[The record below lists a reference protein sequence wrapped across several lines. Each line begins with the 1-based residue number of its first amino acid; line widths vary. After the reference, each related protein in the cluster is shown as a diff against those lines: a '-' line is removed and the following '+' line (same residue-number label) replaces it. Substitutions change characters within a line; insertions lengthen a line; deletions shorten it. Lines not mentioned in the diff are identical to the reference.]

1 MATVYDFV
9 IIGSGASGS
18 VLAHYL
24 SEAGAKCLL
33 LEAGKQ
39 WDKTNYPRNELH
51 TNSRLFW
58 GGGMDATTN
67 ANLLFLRGK
76 LFGGGTVV
84 NQALLDRFDDLA
96 LDEWRDISGVDAYSV
111 DNMERHYDAI
121 EEHLQIHTIE
131 REEWNRNAE
140 LYAEGF
146 DKLGYKWS
154 KLRRGQS
161 DCQVDKNDC
170 MACLGGCRRDSK
182 QSMPITF
189 LKKAQANGL
198 EIKTEFEV
206 SDIAHGPQQV
216 AIHGQRHGVHETVY
230 GRKCIVAAGTLGTNR
245 LLLTSGYKERLP
257 ALGEGFFAHP
267 QWMNLAMFDEEI
279 NAHKG
284 ALQAIKSDEPRFR
297 KQGFKL
303 ENVFVGPMGVT
314 MLIPAHGIELQNY
327 MERYR
332 YMASMEVCIR
342 DVIPGTIRVNG
353 KGRLQITK
361 PLNGEDLKRGM
372 AGVKV
377 VKQIYDSL
385 GAREFITSNFNFSL
399 HQMGGCA
406 IGENA
411 DKSVVN
417 HSYQV
422 HGHEN
427 LIIADGSIFPSA
439 PGINP
444 SLTIMANSHRA
455 SEIILKEFGASI
467 SETVSESTDSKSSAT
482 SVLGKSIK
490 TNVNKKEKAR
500 G

>member
-1 MATVYDFV
+1 MSKIYDFV

-24 SEAGAKCLL
+24 TASGANCVM
-33 LEAGKQ
+33 LEAGRE
-39 WDKTNYPRNELH
+39 WDKSTFPRNEMH

-76 LFGGGTVV
+76 LLGGGTVV

-96 LDEWRDISGVDAYSV
+96 LDEWRELSGVDAYSV
-111 DNMERHYDAI
+111 EGMARHYDEI
-121 EEHLQIHTIE
+121 ESHLNLHTIE
-131 REEWNRNAE
+131 RDEWNKNAE

-146 DKLGYKWS
+146 DKLGYQWA
-154 KLRRGQS
+154 KLRRGQK

-182 QSMPITF
+182 QSMLLTF
-189 LKKAQANGL
+189 LAKARANGL
-198 EIKTEFEV
+198 SVKTEFEV
-206 SDIAHGPQQV
+206 SDIAHGSHQV
-216 AIHGQRHGVHETVY
+216 AVHGSHRGQQETIY
-230 GRKCIVAAGTLGTNR
+230 ARKCIVAAGTLGTNR
-245 LLLTSGYKERLP
+245 LLLKSGYKERLP
-257 ALGEGFFAHP
+257 ALGERFFAHP
-267 QWMNLAMFDEEI
+267 QWMNVAMFDEEI

-284 ALQAIKSDEPRFR
+284 ALQAVKSDDMRFR

-314 MLIPAHGIELQNY
+314 MLIPAHGMELLNY

-342 DVIPGTIRVNG
+342 DVEAGTIRVNS

-361 PLNGEDLKRGM
+361 PMQGEDLRRGM

-377 VKQIYDSL
+377 VKEIYQRL

-399 HQMGGCA
+399 HQMGGCS
-406 IGENA
+406 IGSSPER
-411 DKSVVN
+411 SVVN
-417 HSYQV
+417 ESYQV

-427 LIIADGSIFPSA
+427 LIIADGSVFPSA

-455 SEIILKEFGASI
+455 SECILKKFG
-467 SETVSESTDSKSSAT
+467 V
-482 SVLGKSIK
+482 K
-490 TNVNKKEKAR
+490 TEGCTAKKEQVHE
-500 G
+500 